1 MPLGKPAGMPCIQL
15 DGRQRCRLF
24 DQPQRPAVCTSLRP
38 EAAMCGQSAAQ
49 AVQWLTRLET
59 QTRPG
64 NDFQSPLG

>member
-1 MPLGKPAGMPCIQL
+1 
-15 DGRQRCRLF
+15 
-24 DQPQRPAVCTSLRP
+24 
-38 EAAMCGQSAAQ
+38 MCGQSAAQ